1 MTLQIVRTVDDL
13 RAAIGNLRMQGHS
26 IGLVPTMGA
35 LHDGHLSLVR
45 YAKGRVG
52 AVVVTL
58 FVNPKQFA
66 PTDDLA
72 TYPRNEQADANLLTG
87 EGAALL
93 FAPDISEVYPEGH
106 ATSVSVA
113 GITEVLEGEYR
124 PGFFNG
130 VATVVS
136 KLFLQAQPDMAVFG
150 EKDYQQLQVI
160 KRMTA
165 DLNIPVHIEGAPT
178 IREVDGLAMS
188 SRNAYLTAEERA
200 IAPVLYKTLN
210 ELAEKARDGGN
221 LLRAEAMAEKAL
233 LDAGFESVDYITVR
247 DAATLGD
254 WTDGTEGRALAAAKL
269 GKARLI
275 DNIAV

>member
-45 YAKGRVG
+45 YAKERVG

-72 TYPRNEQADANLLTG
+72 TYPRNEQADADLLTG

-221 LLRAEAMAEKAL
+221 LLRAQAVAEKAL

-254 WTDGTEGRALAAAKL
+254 WTHGTEGRALAAAKL